1 MSTATATSIT
11 RDGLLTDKR
20 ADPCLTLKAKDAAER
35 LALFREQQKGQAQAE
50 EDFVSAATID
60 NLRGVAPGQSQRH
73 SSGCKT
79 LSVWQL
85 TMTTSH
91 RSSSKLSEGNRKN
104 ALPTKHVNGRR
115 SRRFTWHLASA
126 VSLRSAGWSIAS
138 KGTGRIHLKLN
149 SCLRGGIAPCV
160 GQQTEGNQRTRTSR
174 N

>member
-1 MSTATATSIT
+1 
-11 RDGLLTDKR
+11 
-20 ADPCLTLKAKDAAER
+20 

-50 EDFVSAATID
+50 EDFASAATIN
-60 NLRGVAPGQSQRH
+60 NLRDVARGQSQQAQQ
-73 SSGCKT
+73 GVET

-85 TMTTSH
+85 TMTTPH
-91 RSSSKLSEGNRKN
+91 RSSSKLSERNRKN
-104 ALPTKHVNGRR
+104 ALPTKHVNGCG